1 MVGRFSRDEY
11 LMLFRKDM
19 TAIQEILGDKKYLF
33 GDKITS
39 VRTYNEYVKI
49 AIPKMKKN
57 HIQINIL

>member
-39 VRTYNEYVKI
+39 VRTYNNE
-49 AIPKMKKN
+49 
-57 HIQINIL
+57 